1 MNTKEAE
8 IFDIAVAGGGIVGL
22 VFAGLLCKGLKQ
34 AGSSLP
40 RVALLEPDPP
50 QTPLSD
56 ADIDLRVSAIS
67 PASRRV
73 LENAGIWLQLPAS
86 KVSPYEQMCVWQSG
100 NSATGRRSIHFSA
113 AELGEPNLGYVIE
126 NRAIRAAAWEQ
137 AAAGLQIFSASSV
150 VSVTEQQ
157 DYCSMTFANG
167 EQIKA
172 RLVVGADGVNSLVR
186 QQMGVSYRDWSHG
199 QSAIV
204 AHVKTGNPHAATAVQ
219 SFLPGGP
226 VALLPLADGRSSLV
240 WSCPT
245 EQAEQLLEMDV
256 AAFDRLLSNALEGV
270 PGDVHCTTRRV
281 AFPLSTGYAECYTGR
296 RYALIGDA
304 AHRVHPLAGQGVNL
318 GLLDAATLAEVL
330 IEHLVLPQADPGD
343 PLALRRF
350 ERKRKAENLLVL
362 GAMDAINRVFRS
374 RGRDIAGR
382 GLGVVD
388 RLTPLKARLAR
399 YAMGRGG
406 ALPAAARSS
415 GAKGF

>member
-1 MNTKEAE
+1 MNSQEPE

-22 VFAGLLCKGLKQ
+22 VFASLLCAGLKR
-34 AGSSLP
+34 AGS
-40 RVALLEPDPP
+40 RQRIALLEPSPP
-50 QTPLSD
+50 QSASTSS
-56 ADIDLRVSAIS
+56 DIDLRVSAIS

-73 LENAGIWLQLPAS
+73 LENAGIWLKLPAS
-86 KVSPYEQMCVWQSG
+86 KVSPYEKMCVWQSG
-100 NSATGRRSIHFSA
+100 NSATGPRSIHFSA

-126 NRAIRAAAWEQ
+126 NRAIREAAWEQ
-137 AAAGLQIFSASSV
+137 VVADLQVFSASRAV
-150 VSVTEQQ
+150 TVTEQQ
-157 DYCSMTFANG
+157 DYCSVAFANG
-167 EQIKA
+167 ERINA
-172 RLVVGADGVNSLVR
+172 RLLVGADGANSLVR
-186 QQMGVSYRDWSHG
+186 LQMGVACRDWSHG

-204 AHVKTGNPHAATAVQ
+204 AHVMTGNPHGATAIQ

-256 AAFDRLLSNALEGV
+256 AAFDQLLSNALEGV
-270 PGDVHCTTRRV
+270 PGDVHCTTRRI
-281 AFPLSTGYAECYTGR
+281 AFPLTTGYAERYTGR

-318 GLLDAATLAEVL
+318 GLLDAATLAEAL
-330 IEHLVLPQADPGD
+330 IEHLVLPLADPGD

-350 ERKRKAENLLVL
+350 ERQRKAENLLVL
-362 GAMDAINRVFRS
+362 GAMDAINRVFSS
-374 RGRDIAGR
+374 RVRDIAGR

-399 YAMGRGG
+399 YAMGREG
-406 ALPAAARSS
+406 ALPAAARLS
-415 GAKGF
+415 GIKVL